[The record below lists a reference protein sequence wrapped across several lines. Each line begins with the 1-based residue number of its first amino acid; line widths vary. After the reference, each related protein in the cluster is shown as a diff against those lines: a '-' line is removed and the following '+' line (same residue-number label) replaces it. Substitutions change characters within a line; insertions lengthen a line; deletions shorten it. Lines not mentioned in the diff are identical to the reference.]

1 MGEWRSFILFLC
13 TSQIYYYV
21 KEKGENNM
29 RIRDFTLKD
38 FEKLYKEV
46 KQDLCAYGYSQI
58 EEVKHILSLDL
69 RGYRTLG
76 KCKKNKVN
84 ASVATIYLNKAYADS
99 TTIQKIKNTIMHEL
113 IHSIKGCLG
122 HTGKWKD
129 IAQMVTYKSQRKY
142 EIERLTITCLEF
154 KDTAQRE
161 QGPKAMGKYIVTCD
175 TCGNTWKYQKR
186 TKVIQAIERN
196 KGKGY
201 KCPKCKG
208 SCFSLKNL

>member
-76 KCKKNKVN
+76 KCKK
-84 ASVATIYLNKAYADS
+84 
-99 TTIQKIKNTIMHEL
+99 IKLML
-113 IHSIKGCLG
+113 L
-122 HTGKWKD
+122 
-129 IAQMVTYKSQRKY
+129 
-142 EIERLTITCLEF
+142 
-154 KDTAQRE
+154 
-161 QGPKAMGKYIVTCD
+161 
-175 TCGNTWKYQKR
+175 
-186 TKVIQAIERN
+186 
-196 KGKGY
+196 
-201 KCPKCKG
+201 
-208 SCFSLKNL
+208 